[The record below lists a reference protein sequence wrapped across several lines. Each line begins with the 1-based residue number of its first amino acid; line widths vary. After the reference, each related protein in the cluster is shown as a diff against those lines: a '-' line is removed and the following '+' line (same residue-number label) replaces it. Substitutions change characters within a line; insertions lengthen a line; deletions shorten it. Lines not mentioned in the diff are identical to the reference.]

1 LAEEGIEIDS
11 SIFPAS
17 RGHGGIKDFALD
29 HPFCI
34 SACGNIIR
42 EFPINVFRIANLKI
56 PFSGGGYFRFFP
68 IQMILY
74 FMDKSDYVMTY
85 FHPQDFDLS
94 QPVLD
99 DLPLLRRIKSYWG
112 IKYSLNKFETFI
124 KHFEF
129 ADISTT
135 EKASNWY
142 KVPIISL

>member
-1 LAEEGIEIDS
+1 
-11 SIFPAS
+11 
-17 RGHGGIKDFALD
+17 
-29 HPFCI
+29 
-34 SACGNIIR
+34 
-42 EFPINVFRIANLKI
+42 
-56 PFSGGGYFRFFP
+56 
-68 IQMILY
+68 MILY

-112 IKYSLNKFETFI
+112 IKYSLKKFDTFI

-129 ADISTT
+129 ADISTA
-135 EKASNWY
+135 EKAIDWY